1 MGPGEKWGRFSL
13 RWTHLSEAHGSF
25 LNWSL
30 PPWPQRVLSGP
41 LSLSCYVRTAGAY
54 SSGKGLR
61 SALNWTYSGINYKNI
76 ILNTLFWILFL
87 CINYLNF
94 YYLFV
99 CVHVRACIPWPTFGG
114 GGYCDPRGWTKAAVS
129 TGSEYSYWL
138 SQHSDPR
145 SVRIL
150 IGRFNMAWLFAYMF
164 FRFPHSLVFWMVL
177 WGGFVDIRRWS
188 NSILMF
194 PWAVLRAYLEEKTGV
209 WFNTDVI

>member
-1 MGPGEKWGRFSL
+1 MSPGEKWGRFSL
-13 RWTHLSEAHGSF
+13 RWIHLSEAHGFF

-30 PPWPQRVLSGP
+30 PPWPQRVWSGP

-76 ILNTLFWILFL
+76 ILNTLFSILFL

-99 CVHVRACIPWPTFGG
+99 CAHVHACIPWPTFGG
-114 GGYCDPRGWTKAAVS
+114 LVTAIPGVELRQPVS

-138 SQHSDPR
+138 SQHSDP
-145 SVRIL
+145 SSAWIL
-150 IGRFNMAWLFAYMF
+150 GRFNMAWLFTYMF
-164 FRFPHSLVFWMVL
+164 FRFPHSLVFWIIL
-177 WGGFVDIRRWS
+177 WEGFVDIRRWS
-188 NSILMF
+188 NSILRF